1 MIEHTVQKLTK
12 GLSLW
17 QVVGVSVA
25 LMAPS
30 MAANINP
37 QGSVGT
43 VGRAVPL
50 TFVIALVGVLFIAYV
65 FARLTQRFHH
75 SGSVYGFVGATL
87 GPRAGVVAGWALMG
101 TYTFYGLLTAMA
113 SAIFLTSL
121 LQSLSIWASPPTWAP
136 FLLAAIELV
145 GVWYL
150 AIRPAKNGTRVLL
163 GTELTTVT
171 LIVIL
176 SAIVLVKLIVGHG
189 PQGQHFTLSVFEPS
203 QTVGFSALF
212 LGAVFGFLSFAGFE
226 ASATL
231 GEESKRPRRDIP
243 RAIVGT
249 AIFGGAFFI
258 FVTAVEVMG
267 MGTSAHELTVF
278 GNTGS
283 LLGTLGTTYIAS
295 WLGNIVTF
303 GTVVSAF
310 GCSLAST
317 VGASRMAYSLS
328 RDAFGDNGIG
338 VVNART
344 GTPLRATTL
353 IVGAILVISWF
364 SAILFGATA
373 FDEFLWFGTIGTLI
387 ILFVYLLAT
396 IGAVVLLFFKER
408 GSVPTWEIVLPIL
421 AGILL
426 VYTLYR
432 NVIPYPTGA
441 SAWFPVVSGGWI
453 IVGVIVILSAPKLA
467 AKVGSKLTQAEGL
480 SLSTHRDENQ
490 AGVTLEGD
498 GGRETRPL
506 SMD

>member
-1 MIEHTVQKLTK
+1 MAAQGGPKLAK
-12 GLSLW
+12 SLSLW

-87 GPRAGVVAGWALMG
+87 GPRAGVIAGWSLMG
-101 TYTFYGLLTAMA
+101 TYIFYGLLTAMA
-113 SAIFLTSL
+113 SAIFLTAL
-121 LQSLSIWASPPTWAP
+121 LQSLSIWSPPPGWAP
-136 FLLAAIELV
+136 FLVAAIELV

-163 GTELTTVT
+163 GTELTTVA

-176 SAIVLVKLIVGHG
+176 SVIVLIKLIVGHG
-189 PQGQHFTLSVFEPS
+189 PEGQHFTMTVFEPS
-203 QTVGFSALF
+203 QSVGFSALF
-212 LGAVFGFLSFAGFE
+212 LGVVFGFLSFAGFE

-231 GEESKRPRRDIP
+231 GEESKHPRRDIP

-249 AIFGGAFFI
+249 AIFGGIYFI

-267 MGTSAHELTVF
+267 FGTSAHQLSTF
-278 GNTGS
+278 ANSGS
-283 LLGTLGTTYIAS
+283 LLGTLGSTYIAS
-295 WLGNIVTF
+295 WLGNVVTL

-317 VGASRMAYSLS
+317 VGASRLAYSLS
-328 RDAFGDNGIG
+328 RDSFGEKGIG
-338 VVNART
+338 VVNAKT

-353 IVGAILVISWF
+353 VVGVILLISWV
-364 SAILFGATA
+364 SALAFGATA

-387 ILFVYLLAT
+387 ILFAYLLAT

-408 GSVPTWEIVLPIL
+408 GSVSTWEIILPIL
-421 AGILL
+421 AGVLI

-441 SAWFPVVSGGWI
+441 SAWFPIVSGGWI
-453 IVGVIVILSAPKLA
+453 IVGVVIILSAPKLA
-467 AKVGSKLTQAEGL
+467 AKVGNRLTQAEGL
-480 SLSTHRDENQ
+480 SLSASADTAEERGQQRAEESPPITTD
-490 AGVTLEGD
+490 
-498 GGRETRPL
+498 
-506 SMD
+506 